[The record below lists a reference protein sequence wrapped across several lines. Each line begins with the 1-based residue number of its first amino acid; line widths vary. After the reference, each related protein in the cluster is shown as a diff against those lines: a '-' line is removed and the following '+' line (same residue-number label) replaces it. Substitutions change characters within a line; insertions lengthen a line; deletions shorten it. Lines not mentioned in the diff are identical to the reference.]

1 MQGQSWWGVSRAVM
15 GKRRSGSFVPTP
27 GASGEEPS
35 RARREGSCLAP
46 GMLSKGS
53 PRGVALKGD
62 ELVA

>member
-46 GMLSKGS
+46 WDAKQGVTTRYGPKG
-53 PRGVALKGD
+53 G
-62 ELVA
+62 